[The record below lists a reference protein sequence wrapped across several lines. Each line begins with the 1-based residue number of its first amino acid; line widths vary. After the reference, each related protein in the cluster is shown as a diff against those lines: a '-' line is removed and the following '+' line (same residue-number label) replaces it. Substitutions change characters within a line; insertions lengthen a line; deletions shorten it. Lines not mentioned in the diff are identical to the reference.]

1 MFQLTNEQRRCFGL
15 TPVEA
20 DLELRA
26 LPRSKYDNYDSFVY
40 VKENRIYK
48 LIQQEEKWYCE
59 YSLDETLSEDG
70 VYILPK
76 TAKGKPQK
84 LTAASISKKTRV
96 GMAFEYYREYNRRNV
111 FNLFNSTSQQDFY
124 SSYAYYTNEEELSA
138 WVEKWCAETGEAE
151 LADITEFAARQRVN
165 VKFREG
171 DFFRF
176 RINRKLWGYGRVLFD
191 YYKAKIKGGVT
202 FMGRPVLISFY
213 HIATEDKNVSI
224 DTLCTLKRTPSGYI
238 MDNKLFYGEY
248 EIIGNKPLLD
258 EEKDFPL
265 HYRGDT
271 TMTLQCGH
279 FIKVLENSRSID
291 WLHEYKGRGVN
302 RGVPPSSV
310 FCNIGVGFYYSVR
323 YSILLEC
330 IKQNSN
336 MPYWNQDNAIPEED
350 LRNPRY
356 AAECRAV
363 FEQFGLN
370 EEDFIKK
377 DIQK

>member
-48 LIQQEEKWYCE
+48 LIQSEEKWYCE

-96 GMAFEYYREYNRRNV
+96 GMAFEYYRQYNRGNV
-111 FNLFNSTSQQDFY
+111 FNLYNATSQQDFY
-124 SSYAYYTNEEELSA
+124 SSHAYEISEADLPVL
-138 WVEKWCAETGEAE
+138 VEKWCAETGEAE

-224 DTLCTLKRTPSGYI
+224 DTLCGLKRTPSEYI
-238 MDNKLFYGEY
+238 MDNKLFYGEF
-248 EIIGNKPLLD
+248 EIIGNKQLLD

-265 HYRGDT
+265 HYNGDT
-271 TMTLQCGH
+271 TMTLQCGP
-279 FIKVLENSRSID
+279 FVKVLENSQSIG
-291 WLHEYKGRGVN
+291 WLHEYKGKGTYI
-302 RGVPPSSV
+302 GAKPSIV
-310 FCNIGVGFYYSVR
+310 FSNKGIGFYPHVL
-323 YSILLEC
+323 IPTLLEC

-336 MPYWNQDNAIPEED
+336 MPYWNQEAWAPIND
-350 LRNPRY
+350 LRNPKY
-356 AAECRAV
+356 ALECRAV